1 MNQNSLQQLIDHL
14 RADGN
19 SDEQLA
25 DFLAK
30 LSEDVAQTLYLDA
43 FSSFTDQDLEAI
55 KAAPSPEEKNNRI
68 RTRYTA
74 ILGKDPSERA
84 KELYQTIAQKFLDE
98 VQHSKSSPQPPSSP
112 NPPRS

>member
-25 DFLAK
+25 DFLTK

-43 FSSFTDQDLEAI
+43 FSSFSDQDLEAI
-55 KAAPSPEEKNNRI
+55 KAAPSPEEKNNQI

-84 KELYQTIAQKFLDE
+84 KELYQTVAQKFLDE
-98 VQHSKSSPQPPSSP
+98 VQRSKSSPQSQQPLSSP
-112 NPPRS
+112 NP